1 MEVPGIPS
9 VIIRKMSWSVGVLF
23 AVVRTLYSPLVKSR
37 GRGASCSARPFHPPS
52 PMTKK
57 ALPLING
64 LPRLR
69 IALRQNGGDIRG
81 ERQRGRKARAQDQPY
96 RQRLE

>member
-37 GRGASCSARPFHPPS
+37 GRGASCSAPAPFPS
-52 PMTKK
+52 PFS
-57 ALPLING
+57 P
-64 LPRLR
+64 
-69 IALRQNGGDIRG
+69 
-81 ERQRGRKARAQDQPY
+81 
-96 RQRLE
+96 